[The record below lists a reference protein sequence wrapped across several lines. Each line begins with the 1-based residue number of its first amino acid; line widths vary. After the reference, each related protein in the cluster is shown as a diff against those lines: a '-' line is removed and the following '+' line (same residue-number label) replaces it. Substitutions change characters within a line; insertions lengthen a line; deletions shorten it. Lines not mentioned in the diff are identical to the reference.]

1 MGQAQTLGWG
11 RFPVDGANYPLTSKH
26 ALSCLFG
33 AFGQVCIAYT
43 FDTGGMAGQL
53 SRATA
58 PITEAATAITP
69 EMTGPQAG
77 EALREAIAAEQQL
90 ALTICLLT
98 ERVARTGEYP
108 PTVPC
113 RWLPALPG

>member
-1 MGQAQTLGWG
+1 M
-11 RFPVDGANYPLTSKH
+11 
-26 ALSCLFG
+26 
-33 AFGQVCIAYT
+33 

-58 PITEAATAITP
+58 LITEATTAITP
-69 EMTGPQAG
+69 EITGPQAG

-90 ALTICLLT
+90 TLTICLLT

-113 RWLPALPG
+113 RWLPGYAPKRPAPGRAGACCPCRAG